1 NHYQVTLSSQAW
13 QTQIDYYF
21 NITDNVGN
29 WVVDDND
36 SSYYSYT
43 VIDSTDPALEITNP
57 NDGDVVSDIIAI
69 SMTASDPGSGIA
81 RIEVFIDGTEVGEVT
96 SAPFTFNWNTTLV
109 LNGAHDI
116 TVTAYDNAGNEVSQT
131 IPVTVNNVTFTPQI
145 PTEILVAGIVIMAAV
160 ACTGIIIFRRRRR
173 WGD

>member
-1 NHYQVTLSSQAW
+1 
-13 QTQIDYYF
+13 QIDYYF
-21 NITDNVGN
+21 NITDNAGN

-43 VIDSTDPALEITNP
+43 VIDSTDPTLEITNP
-57 NDGDVVSDIIAI
+57 SDGDVVSEIVTI
-69 SMTASDPGSGIA
+69 SMTASDLGSGIA

-116 TVTAYDNAGNEVSQT
+116 TVTAYDNAGNDVSQT
-131 IPVTVNNVTFTPQI
+131 ISVTVNNVAIFTPQI
-145 PTEILVAGIVIMAAV
+145 PSEIIVAGIVITAV
-160 ACTGIIIFRRRRR
+160 VICAGIIIFRRRKR